1 MRWPLHDQQDV
12 AIFLISEKGYDVNMW
27 LLSSKAVPFPSFRF
41 SGGENVAK
49 KKAATKK
56 VAKKAAKKAAPKKAA
71 AKKSAKAAAPKKA
84 AAKKTAKKKTAKKK

>member
-1 MRWPLHDQQDV
+1 MTLGVWRFLDSEVDPDV
-12 AIFLISEKGYDVNMW
+12 DMW
-27 LLSSKAVPFPSFRF
+27 LLSSRADPLPSFRF

-56 VAKKAAKKAAPKKAA
+56 VAKKAAKKAAPKA
-71 AKKSAKAAAPKKA
+71 AKKAAKKAAPKK